1 MVAKKILN
9 SLLKQSSKLSGT
21 IKWYM
26 YYAISYKNYNI
37 FPISIS
43 TRPMESQTV
52 WYQCCVFT
60 MQQQGMSTKEA
71 IRDQVPLLYT
81 WNHGI
86 VTSLISW
93 TWGRTREKKN
103 RYRKRSILLF
113 TSLNDIHGVPCYKL
127 KLFKNMAVCAIKV
140 LVGHGDL
147 KMALLWL

>member
-21 IKWYM
+21 IKWYV
-26 YYAISYKNYNI
+26 YYAISYKINNI
-37 FPISIS
+37 LSISIS

-60 MQQQGMSTKEA
+60 MRLQGMLTKEA
-71 IRDQVPLLYT
+71 IRDLVPLLYT

-93 TWGRTREKKN
+93 TWGRTQEKKN
-103 RYRKRSILLF
+103 RYRKRYIFAFHF
-113 TSLNDIHGVPCYKL
+113 TEWCPWRAMLQIKAFL
-127 KLFKNMAVCAIKV
+127 KIWLCAIKV
-140 LVGHGDL
+140 LVGLGDL